1 MYKLVIVDDEPSVLN
16 GLSSY
21 VDWAAYGIELAGTA
35 DDGDTG
41 LALIGEVKPDIVL
54 TDVKMPAMDGIVM
67 ANEICNRLPGTKI
80 IFISGHDN
88 VDYLK
93 SALQIHAVDYIFKP
107 VRRKE
112 LLAVMEQVVQTLDQ
126 EERDRQMKKELQVKL
141 TQSMPFLREKFLMSL
156 IRDKLTP
163 ENVREKIAFLE
174 LPISPAGPYMVLSI
188 TLDNAAQVMGERT
201 ERDKQ
206 LLSYA
211 VLNIIQEL
219 IGEELKGVAFENRPG
234 EFVVILTLREEE
246 EKEGE
251 TLLQLAGNIRDN
263 LGKWLKISVT
273 IGVGEQADGL
283 SMLPQSY
290 RRAREAADQRW
301 YLGKNRVLTMDSLQP
316 DEQNRY
322 RFELEAA
329 ERILSALKAGDAE
342 KVRQEAGEI
351 FDFLSTNKRNG
362 FLYARNAGL
371 EMILL
376 AGRAL
381 LEQNVLTEE
390 WETKEAG
397 AWEAVLQQETVAE
410 LLECLDRYLSEVC
423 RIIAAK
429 RSSRPGGV
437 IERIRRF
444 IEANYAL
451 DLSVAQI
458 AEEVYLSPTY
468 VSLLYKQET
477 GETLFEYLTKVRIE
491 KAKVLLQDPRNKF
504 YEISGAVGYSDPSH
518 FSKLFKKITG
528 LTPSA
533 YREQL

>member
-16 GLSSY
+16 GLTRY
-21 VDWAAYGIELAGTA
+21 VDWAACGIELVGTA

-41 LALIGEVKPDIVL
+41 LALIGELKPDIVL
-54 TDVKMPAMDGIVM
+54 TDVKMPAMDGITM

-80 IFISGHDN
+80 VFISGHDN

-107 VRRKE
+107 VSRKE
-112 LLAVMEQVVQTLDQ
+112 LIGVMEQVVQTLD
-126 EERDRQMKKELQVKL
+126 EEQRDRRMKSELQVKL
-141 TQSMPFLREKFLMSL
+141 AQSMPFLREKFLMSL
-156 IRDKLTP
+156 IRDRLAP

-174 LPISPAGPYMVLSI
+174 LPISPEGPYMVLSI

-211 VLNIIQEL
+211 ALNIIHEL
-219 IGEELKGVAFENRPG
+219 IGQELKGVTFENRPG
-234 EFVVILTLREEE
+234 EFVVILTLE
-246 EKEGE
+246 EKEAGE
-251 TLLQLAGNIRDN
+251 PLFQLAENIRDN

-273 IGVGEQADGL
+273 IGVGEQAEHL
-283 SMLPQSY
+283 SLLPQSY
-290 RRAREAADQRW
+290 KRAREAADQRW
-301 YLGKNRVLTMDSLQP
+301 YLGKNQVLTMDSLKP
-316 DEQNRY
+316 DEENRY

-329 ERILSALKAGDAE
+329 ERILSALKAGDGE
-342 KVRQEAGEI
+342 RLQQEVGDI
-351 FDFLSTNKRNG
+351 FDFLSANKKNG

-376 AGRAL
+376 ASRAL
-381 LEQNVLTEE
+381 LEQNALTEE
-390 WETKEAG
+390 WETKEAA

-410 LLECLDRYLSEVC
+410 LQEWLNGYLQEIC
-423 RIIAAK
+423 AFIAAK

-458 AEEVYLSPTY
+458 AEDVYLSPTY

-491 KAKVLLQDPRNKF
+491 RAKELLQDPRNKF

-518 FSKLFKKITG
+518 FSKLFKKVTG